1 MKKLLLVGLLCAMSS
16 MAMAQSTV
24 RYFGYYY
31 DDANGSFQEN
41 YDHINLFNIQ
51 QMIIGAGD
59 TADLDATTKY
69 VLSQLAQAKARGVRA
84 TINAAPYVFHWTD
97 SAGTWSAESN
107 AAANW
112 SAFVNQLVA
121 SGYIVPGRPDLS
133 TVVAIYLIDEPDQNG
148 FGDVDGA
155 VNPTLADAVSVVRSN
170 SSTNGIPL
178 ASILTTNFAGNFSHG
193 MTLFDWVG
201 FDWYGSTQSQW
212 TSRYN
217 QLKSMLS
224 ASQRT
229 IIVPK
234 AALGASVGSG
244 SYDDPNF
251 FKNIFNTDTKVV
263 WFSPFAWF
271 SNSSITGTR
280 DIPALRSAYTQIG
293 SGIRSTACSSSA
305 AERGFCQGSARKVGT
320 IAAVNMLLQ

>member
-1 MKKLLLVGLLCAMSS
+1 MKKLLLTGLLCAMSS
-16 MAMAQSTV
+16 MAMAQSSV
-24 RYFGYYY
+24 RYFGYYF
-31 DDANGSFQEN
+31 DDANSSFQEN
-41 YDHINLFNIQ
+41 HGHINLFNIQ

-59 TADLDATTKY
+59 TADRDATTKY
-69 VLSQLAQAKARGVRA
+69 VLGQLAQAKARGVRA

-97 SAGTWSAESN
+97 SAGSWSAEPN

-112 SAFVNQLVA
+112 STFVSQLVT
-121 SGYIVPGRPDLS
+121 SGYIIPGRPDLS
-133 TVVAIYLIDEPDQNG
+133 TVVAIYVIDEPDQNG
-148 FGDVDGA
+148 FGDVSGA
-155 VNPTLADAVSVVRSN
+155 ANPTLVSAVSVIKSN
-170 SSTNGIPL
+170 PSTTGIPL

-193 MTLFDWVG
+193 MALFDWVG
-201 FDWYGSTQSQW
+201 FDWYGATQSQW

-251 FKNIFNTDTKVV
+251 FNNIFNTDTKVV

-280 DIPALRSAYTQIG
+280 DIPALKAAYTQIG
-293 SGIRSTACSSSA
+293 SNIRVVGCASSPSERSFCLDAGKKA
-305 AERGFCQGSARKVGT
+305 AVA
-320 IAAVNMLLQ
+320 AAVNLLIQ